1 MDTSTKKNLVVTIL
15 SNQHILSLHQ
25 EIPEIQLPLHLLSF
39 SVSVHSLEMMS
50 HLSLYRISLSFG
62 WSWGCTGLLTRVKP
76 SLSLSPA
83 CMLGL
88 IPGEET
94 NTSQDPLYVL
104 TKVSFK
110 NEPLPICS
118 LAMSPCWSC
127 RTHRPWSLCFQS
139 AQSQWPDAGWKI
151 NIIDL

>member
-15 SNQHILSLHQ
+15 SNQHFLSLHQ
-25 EIPEIQLPLHLLSF
+25 AIPEIQLPLHLLSF
-39 SVSVHSLEMMS
+39 SLSVHSLEMMS
-50 HLSLYRISLSFG
+50 HLYPGFLCPLAEVGVLTVCTSNTSLLS
-62 WSWGCTGLLTRVKP
+62 RVKP
-76 SLSLSPA
+76 SLFLSPA

-118 LAMSPCWSC
+118 LAMSPCC
-127 RTHRPWSLCFQS
+127 
-139 AQSQWPDAGWKI
+139 
-151 NIIDL
+151 